1 MPAIEPCIMSL
12 LLELI
17 SEFSKVIGYKIN
29 IQKNVTFLHTN
40 NKVLEKLRKPSHYN
54 CISLNT

>member
-1 MPAIEPCIMSL
+1 MENPKDAIII

-29 IQKNVTFLHTN
+29 LKKFVTFLYTN
-40 NKVLEKLRKPSHYN
+40 NETIEREIKKTIPYA
-54 CISLNT
+54 I